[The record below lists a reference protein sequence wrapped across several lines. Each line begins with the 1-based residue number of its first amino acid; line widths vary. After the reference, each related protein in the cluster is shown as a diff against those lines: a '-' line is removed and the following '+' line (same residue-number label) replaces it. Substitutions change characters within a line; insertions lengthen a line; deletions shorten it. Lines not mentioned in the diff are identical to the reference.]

1 MSETHEKRARAQSKK
16 MKQKDKAVRKE
27 QRREQGA
34 VPAAPDAVEARYYSE
49 RDRESP

>member
-27 QRREQGA
+27 QRREQGV
-34 VPAAPDAVEARYYSE
+34 VPPAPDVVEARYYSE
-49 RDRESP
+49 RDRDVP

>member
-34 VPAAPDAVEARYYSE
+34 VPTAPEAVESLYYFE
-49 RDRESP
+49 RDRDTP

>member
-16 MKQKDKAVRKE
+16 MKQKDKADRRV
-27 QRREQGA
+27 QRREQPT

-49 RDRESP
+49 RDRETP